1 MTIRDM
7 IDAGITF
14 EGHIRVKAFYDN
26 YNNEEILY
34 EQEDLFGNEPWMDK
48 EVTYIYP
55 YSDTSIGLFGS
66 RIEHHGVCIE
76 IRGDED

>member
-14 EGHIRVKAFYDN
+14 EGHIRVKEYRDSGDIK
-26 YNNEEILY
+26 ILY
-34 EQEDLFGNEPWMDK
+34 EQEDLFGDEPWMDK

-55 YSDTSIGLFGS
+55 YSDTSIGLFGGW
-66 RIEHHGVCIE
+66 IEHHGVCIE